1 MTDHTAIS
9 VRTPTSYEASQIREI
24 AAWKSSR
31 PSRLARIVDTL
42 TSPVT
47 WAVGHV
53 VPRRF
58 VAGLVSSMESIAARA
73 DVQADV
79 ARAAGVADVRD
90 LAAASLEDCDRLARL
105 FSARAERFAIVEG
118 AAASLGGP
126 LFHAPQQLIA
136 SLRSISRIGHCY
148 GYALTEHFEH
158 GVVIDILELS
168 MIQEERPRITMI
180 ESLHEAIDA
189 RQDSINDEGDYLER
203 ASRTMLAE
211 EALDFIPVVGS
222 AVAFLF
228 DSQFMHAVDETAQ
241 RIFQERWLRDRGIVP
256 SISPASI
263 HQRASSYADVGRAI
277 GQGLYCVGAVVGF
290 GVTFPCRLVQH
301 AFGSARNPVGRG
313 ARHGSHAAVDDARQ
327 FIAGLREGI
336 VEPLGESLAV
346 PRLADQGT

>member
-1 MTDHTAIS
+1 MTDETAVS
-9 VRTPTSYEASQIREI
+9 LRAPAPYEAAQIREI
-24 AAWKSSR
+24 AVWKSSR
-31 PSRLARIVDTL
+31 PSQLARVVDTL
-42 TSPVT
+42 TAPVT
-47 WAVGHV
+47 WAVGHM

-58 VAGLVSSMESIAARA
+58 VAGLVSSMESIAARS

-90 LAAASLEDCDRLARL
+90 LAAASLEDCDRLACL

-136 SLRSISRIGHCY
+136 SLRSIARIGHCY
-148 GYALTEHFEH
+148 GYALTEPFEH

-203 ASRTMLAE
+203 ASRAMLAE

-228 DSQFMHAVDETAQ
+228 DSQFMHAVDETAR
-241 RIFQERWLRDRGIVP
+241 RIFQERWLRDRAIVP
-256 SISPASI
+256 AIPAAPTR
-263 HQRASSYADVGRAI
+263 QRASSYADVGRAI
-277 GQGLYCVGAVVGF
+277 GQGLYCVGAVAGF
-290 GVTFPCRLVQH
+290 GVSFPCRLVQH
-301 AFGSARNPVGRG
+301 AFGSPRNPVGRG
-313 ARHGSHAAVDDARQ
+313 ARHGSHAAVGDARQ
-327 FIAGLREGI
+327 FLDGLREGL
-336 VEPLGESLAV
+336 VEPLPS